1 VKRSNRLVIL
11 VGVLLAALAFV
22 GIVVVLNQQSAQD
35 DQAGP
40 RMETVL
46 VAAEDIAIG
55 EPVTPARVE
64 TSEVAVDAV
73 IQTPLRDPSQ
83 VQGQPALFNIPAGTQ
98 ITQAA
103 VGLGVGAENL
113 SAQLQTG
120 ERAISFIVDGVQGL
134 NFLVQAGD
142 TIDIVATVQL
152 LPTMVPEGDSIRT
165 VKTVLQNKRVLYVSG
180 TNIAPPPSDEPA
192 EEGAAVAPPA
202 ALTNVVIV
210 FAGTD
215 QDAEIIRYAQR
226 NGSDVGEGVS
236 TNLSVVLRSA
246 DDDSVQETTGITIE
260 LLVSDYGVLIPDLT
274 IFEDLA
280 PADADAEPTE

>member
-1 VKRSNRLVIL
+1 MKRSNRLVIL

-22 GIVVVLNQQSAQD
+22 GIVVVLNQQAAQD

-40 RMETVL
+40 RTETVL

-64 TSEVAVDAV
+64 TSEVEVDAV

-98 ITQAA
+98 VTQAA

-134 NFLVQAGD
+134 NFLMQPGD
-142 TIDIVATVQL
+142 TIDIVAVVQL
-152 LPTMVPEGDSIRT
+152 LPTLVPEGDSIRT

-192 EEGAAVAPPA
+192 EEGAPVAPPA
-202 ALTNVVIV
+202 ALTTVVIV

-226 NGSDVGEGVS
+226 NASDVGEGVS

-246 DDDSVQETTGITIE
+246 DDDSIQETTGITIE
-260 LLVSDYGVLIPDLT
+260 LLVSDYGLLIPDLT

-280 PADADAEPTE
+280 PADAEPTE